1 MKMDYR
7 VLLVDDHAIVRAGV
21 KMLLEKQTN
30 IEVIGEATD
39 GREGVEK
46 ALSSQP
52 DLVIMD
58 LSMPPGMNGLEA
70 TKEIKK
76 SLPDTMIL
84 ILTMHDDEND
94 LFQGLQAGASGYVL
108 KNALDS
114 ELLTAIEKV
123 MKDQVYLYPSETR
136 SLIEDFLQRVKQGED
151 LSTYKLLSE
160 REEEILILITKG
172 YSNKEIAAQ
181 LFISVKTVETH
192 KSNLMNK
199 LGFQKRYEL
208 VEYALNNGLLKK
220 ET

>member
-1 MKMDYR
+1 MDYR